1 MDVND
6 YAKKKRLD
14 DTEKSRLKRLHEQY
28 KKAKQITG
36 LTAGEF
42 AE

>member
-1 MDVND
+1 MNVDE
-6 YAKKKRLD
+6 YAKKRKLD
-14 DTEKSRLKRLHEQY
+14 DARKMQLKRLHEQY